1 MIGGWRSALRMA
13 RREAKKAK
21 GRSALVI
28 AMITLPIAV
37 LSFLAVNYD
46 TFTLTPDEQA
56 DRVMGT
62 AAAQLSWQY
71 DSPVQQVPNLLRAF
85 PLENAKELRDPSD
98 QRLLSLLPQGSR
110 LLRDQAGTL
119 NLHTASGTGALRV
132 RMLNYTDL
140 LAAGIYRQV
149 EGTAPANDD
158 EAVLTRSAADRLG
171 AGVGVGATVRL
182 ADDSRTFRVTGIVE
196 DPRNLTGSTVVVR
209 EQAGLAMS
217 DLIWLAGT
225 PNPVTWQQVKD
236 LNTHGVVALSRDV
249 QANPPSAAEQ
259 YQLGVHFNSSADL
272 EPGMLTLIG
281 GLAMLEIVLLAGPA
295 FAVGAR
301 RRQRELALMSA
312 SGAAPNQIRRIVLA
326 DGVVLGSVAAVVGVV
341 VGVLA
346 AAATRSVVEDYL
358 AHRSGEFRIFP
369 LALGILIGAA
379 VLTGVLAALV
389 PAWISSR
396 QDVVTALAGRRGI
409 TRSRRRWP
417 ILGLILA
424 GAGVAAMLIA
434 AGSTDE
440 TLVLVGLIA
449 CELGLVLCTPAIVGL
464 VARLGRL
471 LPVAPRIALRA
482 TSRNRTAAAPAIS
495 AVMAAV
501 VGSMAIAVVL
511 TATNNRDDAEYAGKP
526 GDAAVYSIA
535 EAGPGARQQI
545 SPEIESAMRANLP
558 IDQIHQINL
567 LSCENR
573 ECFGRPVARPGSEC
587 PWTAKLGELTDADQ
601 RTARQDPRCQGI
613 AADHRYFSGNFGFT
627 PGPTLVIEPEAAG
640 AASNLSA
647 EDAAAA
653 AAALRAGAVVV
664 DNERYVDNGKVTLSV
679 RLFGKGSEQDLKT
692 VTASAFVLPHQPK
705 APIAMMT
712 KETAR
717 SLGLSWRSLLVFATT
732 TRMPTVA
739 EEDRLQAA
747 VGGDYQVSVARGP
760 ERNTQMLV
768 ILAIAAGVI
777 ALGAAGMA
785 TGLAAADSRAE
796 LGTLAA
802 VGASPRLRR
811 FLSLSQ
817 TGVIAGLGSL
827 LGVIAGVG
835 LSVAVLSTLNQRFA
849 DAWPEPTPFSIS
861 IPWINVLVALIVVPG
876 LAMLGAGLL
885 TRSRLPIERRL

>member
-1 MIGGWRSALRMA
+1 MTGGWRTALRMA

-21 GRSALVI
+21 GRSALVV

-46 TFTLTPDEQA
+46 TFTLTPEEKA
-56 DRVMGT
+56 DRIMGT

-71 DSPVQQVPNLLRAF
+71 SSPVQQVPNLLRAF
-85 PLENAKELRDPSD
+85 PQENPQQQEDPSD
-98 QRLLSLLPQGSR
+98 QQLLSLLPQGTR
-110 LLRDQAGTL
+110 LLRDQAGSL
-119 NLHTASGTGALRV
+119 DLHTAGGTGALRV
-132 RMLNYTDL
+132 RMINYTDP
-140 LAAGIYRQV
+140 LASGIYQQID
-149 EGTAPANDD
+149 GHAPASDD

-171 AGVGVGATVRL
+171 ATTGGTIKL
-182 ADDSRTFRVTGIVE
+182 ADDSRTFKVSGIVE
-196 DPRNLTGSTVVVR
+196 DPRNLTASTVVVR
-209 EQAGLAMS
+209 PQPGLPME
-217 DLIWLAGT
+217 DLTWLAGT
-225 PNPVTWQQVKD
+225 PNPMTWQQVKE
-236 LNTHGVVALSRDV
+236 LNTHGVVALSRYV
-249 QANPPSAAEQ
+249 QANPPSEAEK
-259 YQLGVHFNSSADL
+259 YPLGIHFNDDSDL
-272 EPGMLTLIG
+272 EPGMLTLVG

-312 SGAAPNQIRRIVLA
+312 SGAAPSQVRRIVLA
-326 DGVVLGSVAAVVGVV
+326 DGVVLGSVAAVVGVA
-341 VGVLA
+341 VGVLG
-346 AAATRSVVEDYL
+346 AAATHPLVEHYL
-358 AHRSGEFRIFP
+358 TRRSGEFRIFP
-369 LALGILIGAA
+369 LALAILIGAA

-417 ILGLILA
+417 ILGLIVA
-424 GAGVAAMLIA
+424 GAGVAGMLFA
-434 AGSTDE
+434 ASQSDE
-440 TLVLVGLIA
+440 TLVLIGLIA

-464 VARLGRL
+464 VARFGRL

-511 TATNNRDDAEYAGKP
+511 TATNKRDDAEYAGKP
-526 GDAAVYSIA
+526 GDVAVFSVA
-535 EAGPGARQQI
+535 EGGPGKQQQI

-558 IDQIHQINL
+558 IDQVHQINL
-567 LSCENR
+567 ISCADR
-573 ECFGRPVARPGSEC
+573 ECFGRPVARPDSEC
-587 PWTAKLGELTDADQ
+587 PWVAKLGELTDADQ
-601 RTARQDPRCQGI
+601 RAARQDPRCEGI
-613 AADHRYFSGNFGFT
+613 ATDHTYFSGNFGFT

-647 EDAAAA
+647 DDAAAA
-653 AAALRAGAVVV
+653 AAALRAGAIVV
-664 DNERYVDNGKVTLSV
+664 DSQRYVDNGKVTLSM
-679 RLFGKGSEQDLKT
+679 RTFGRGSTQDLLT
-692 VTASAFVLPHQPK
+692 VTAPGFVLPHQPR
-705 APIAMMT
+705 APITMMT
-712 KETAR
+712 KETAQ
-717 SLGLSWRSLLVFATT
+717 SLGLSWRPLLTFATT

-739 EEDRLQAA
+739 EQDRLQAA
-747 VGGDYQVSVARGP
+747 VGGDYEVGVARGP
-760 ERNTQMLV
+760 ERNTQTLV

-811 FLSLSQ
+811 MLSLSQ
-817 TGVIAGLGSL
+817 SGVIAGLGSV
-827 LGVIAGVG
+827 LGVVAGLGV
-835 LSVAVLSTLNQRFA
+835 SVAVLSTLNSQFENT
-849 DAWPEPTPFSIS
+849 WPAPTPFDIS
-861 IPWINVLVALIVVPG
+861 IPWLNVLIALIVVPG